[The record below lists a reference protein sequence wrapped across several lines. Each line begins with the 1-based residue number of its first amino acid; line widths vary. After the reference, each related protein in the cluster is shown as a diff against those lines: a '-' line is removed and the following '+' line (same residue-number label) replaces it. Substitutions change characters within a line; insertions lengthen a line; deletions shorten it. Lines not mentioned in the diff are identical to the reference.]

1 MKTGVQIR
9 EENERMREAL
19 TEVREFL
26 NHIQPKVGHYAF
38 MEISDIVDHAL
49 GIDDGETF

>member
-9 EENERMREAL
+9 EENEIMREAL

-26 NHIQPKVGHYAF
+26 DHIQPKVGHYAF
-38 MEISDIVDHAL
+38 VEISSIVDHAL
-49 GIDDGETF
+49 GIEDETI